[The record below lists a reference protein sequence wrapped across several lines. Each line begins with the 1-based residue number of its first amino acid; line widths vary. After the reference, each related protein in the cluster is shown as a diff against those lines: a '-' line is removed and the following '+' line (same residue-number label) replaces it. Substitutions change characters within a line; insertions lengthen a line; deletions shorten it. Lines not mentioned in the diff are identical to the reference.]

1 MDIDIK
7 ILDEPLQIQS
17 CIEWVMAPET
27 GGINVFIGTVR
38 NATKG
43 KNVIRLEF
51 EAYES
56 MALSEMHKIAKDVF
70 KKWPLQKV
78 LIHHRT
84 GVLQTGEVPVV
95 IAVAAAH
102 RDAAFNACR
111 YIIDTLKQ
119 TVPIWKKEVFEDGEV
134 WVAAHP

>member
-27 GGINVFIGTVR
+27 GGINVFVGTVR

-78 LIHHRT
+78 LIHHH
-84 GVLQTGEVPVV
+84 P
-95 IAVAAAH
+95 
-102 RDAAFNACR
+102 FNA
-111 YIIDTLKQ
+111 
-119 TVPIWKKEVFEDGEV
+119 
-134 WVAAHP
+134 